1 MNAFEIPNN
10 QIIKVL
16 KNYFQNISCFSWI
29 NMVPVLVHLKYWYYN
44 FPQLEPPCLSHHL
57 RHILL

>member
-29 NMVPVLVHLKYWYYN
+29 NMVPVLFHLKY
-44 FPQLEPPCLSHHL
+44 
-57 RHILL
+57 